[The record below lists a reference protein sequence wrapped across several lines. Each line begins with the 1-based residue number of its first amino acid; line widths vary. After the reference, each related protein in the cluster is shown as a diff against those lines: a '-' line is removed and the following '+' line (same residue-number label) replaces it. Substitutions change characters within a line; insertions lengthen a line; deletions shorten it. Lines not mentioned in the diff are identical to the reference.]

1 VLVVVRSE
9 KRNAEVAQQRLAVL
23 EQDVIGF
30 DVAMDDAVA
39 VRVVDAGGDFRG
51 DAENIGERKLRLP
64 LQPGA
69 ERFPFD
75 VGHDVEDRVVNR
87 AGVE

>member
-39 VRVVDAGGDFRG
+39 VRVDAGGDLRG

>member
-23 EQDVIGF
+23 EQHVIGF

-64 LQPGA
+64 L
-69 ERFPFD
+69 
-75 VGHDVEDRVVNR
+75 
-87 AGVE
+87 